1 MPIWAWAFFLAGLT
15 YSGFRLW
22 KARTTGSQRYG
33 PFSYGRAT
41 DPVFFWML
49 TVVHAA
55 IFVFLG
61 GLLSLVVAKSVLHL
75 W

>member
-1 MPIWAWAFFLAGLT
+1 MPIWAWAVLVAELS

-22 KARTTGSQRYG
+22 QARMTGTQRYG
-33 PFSYGRAT
+33 PFSYDHAT

-49 TVVHAA
+49 TVAHAA
-55 IFVFLG
+55 IFLFLG
-61 GLLSLVVAKSVLHL
+61 ALVSLVVAKTVLHL